1 MYTKEKVIFHIMPRK
16 EKRKKL
22 LVWAAIILYFQKTLF
37 SLATIISK
45 ALFTKT
51 NSVSK
56 FKI

>member
-1 MYTKEKVIFHIMPRK
+1 MYTKKKVILHIMPRK

-22 LVWAAIILYFQKTLF
+22 LVWAAIILYFQKPLF